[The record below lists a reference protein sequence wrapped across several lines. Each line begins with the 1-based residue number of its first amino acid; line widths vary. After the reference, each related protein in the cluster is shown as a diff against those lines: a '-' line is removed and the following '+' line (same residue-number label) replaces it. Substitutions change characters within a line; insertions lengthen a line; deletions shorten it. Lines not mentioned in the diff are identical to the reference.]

1 MIPDGEG
8 QHYIAVENLLPLLR
22 GITSKHNGDCLNCHH
37 SLTSKH
43 KFESNQKVC
52 KDKDFGSVIM
62 PSECSKL
69 LRFN

>member
-8 QHYIAVENLLPLLR
+8 QHYIAVKNLLPLLR

-52 KDKDFGSVIM
+52 K
-62 PSECSKL
+62 E
-69 LRFN
+69 RFW